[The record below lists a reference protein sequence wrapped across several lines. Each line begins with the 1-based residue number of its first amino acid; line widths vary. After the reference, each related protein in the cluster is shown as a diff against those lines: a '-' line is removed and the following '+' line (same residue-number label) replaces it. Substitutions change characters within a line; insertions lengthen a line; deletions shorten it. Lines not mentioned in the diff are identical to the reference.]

1 MVEHAWLRGSY
12 RLPEKAPEGRDGFQ
26 APPEFWILKWHPSSQ
41 LTDFH
46 GVLWLGTF
54 HGIVAGK
61 VTIWHFDGG
70 SPTAGAVGSG
80 PSWILFKGLKFGTA
94 HEASVLKLL
103 RQKADLERVQGLQ
116 VQLEAW
122 YSEG

>member
-1 MVEHAWLRGSY
+1 MAS
-12 RLPEKAPEGRDGFQ
+12 
-26 APPEFWILKWHPSSQ
+26 KWPINRY
-41 LTDFH
+41 FH

-70 SPTAGAVGSG
+70 SPWFTHGRGCWIG